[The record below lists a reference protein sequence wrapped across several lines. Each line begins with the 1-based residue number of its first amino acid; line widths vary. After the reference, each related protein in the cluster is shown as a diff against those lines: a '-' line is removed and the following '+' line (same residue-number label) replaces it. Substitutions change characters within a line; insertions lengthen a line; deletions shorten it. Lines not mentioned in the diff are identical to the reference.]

1 MPENRSF
8 ELKKRMKEMT
18 GQFDLSDD
26 SDSEQFDSV
35 ISSSK
40 HSDNL
45 LLTPKSSLQIEN
57 DEYIAKM
64 IQKEEEIKK
73 SQEMMRRSSLIGGK
87 KTDKS
92 FRKHSLFN

>member
-35 ISSSK
+35 IASSK
-40 HSDNL
+40 YSENL
-45 LLTPKSSLQIEN
+45 LLTPKSSVQIEN

-73 SQEMMRRSSLIGGK
+73 SQEMMRRSSLIDGK
-87 KTDKS
+87 KADK
-92 FRKHSLFN
+92 